1 MRVLLI
7 SLILLLLA
15 TTVHAQQS
23 SIPKCE
29 LQQLAIDAALGDTAA
44 LYNLGVEFF
53 RGTNLPRDYAKA
65 ANLWRR
71 ASEAGSVEASNNLGF
86 LRYYGR
92 PGVERDYGEGIRLW
106 RFAAERG
113 FAESQV
119 HMGQAYSDG
128 RFLKSDLIEAY
139 AWAKAGK
146 HYSSRM
152 TDTIDNPQISEE
164 VAKDAEKVLV
174 DMRKRLSAVEMVEAE
189 KKAADYIRKFA
200 PR

>member
-1 MRVLLI
+1 MRILFN
-7 SLILLLLA
+7 SLILVLLV
-15 TTVHAQQS
+15 TDVHAQQS
-23 SIPKCE
+23 SLPNCE
-29 LQQLAIDAALGDTAA
+29 LQHLAIDAALGNTAA

-53 RGTNLPRDYAKA
+53 SGTNLPRDYAKA
-65 ANLWRR
+65 ANLWKK
-71 ASEAGSVEASNNLGF
+71 ASEAGSVGASNNLGF
-86 LRYYGR
+86 LKYYGR
-92 PGVERDYGEGIRLW
+92 PGVDQDYAEGIRLW

-128 RFLKSDLIEAY
+128 RFLKSDFIEAY

-152 TDTIDNPQISEE
+152 TETIDNPQIGDE
-164 VAKDAEKVLV
+164 VAKDAEEVLA

>member
-1 MRVLLI
+1 MRVLLK

-15 TTVHAQQS
+15 TTVQAQQG

-128 RFLKSDLIEAY
+128 RFLKSDFIEAY

-146 HYSSRM
+146 HHSSRM
-152 TDTIDNPQISEE
+152 TDTIDNPQISDE
-164 VAKDAEKVLV
+164 VAKDAEKVLA
-174 DMRKRLSAVEMVEAE
+174 DMRKRLSAVEMVSAE
-189 KKAADYIRKFA
+189 KKAADYIRRFA
-200 PR
+200 PQ